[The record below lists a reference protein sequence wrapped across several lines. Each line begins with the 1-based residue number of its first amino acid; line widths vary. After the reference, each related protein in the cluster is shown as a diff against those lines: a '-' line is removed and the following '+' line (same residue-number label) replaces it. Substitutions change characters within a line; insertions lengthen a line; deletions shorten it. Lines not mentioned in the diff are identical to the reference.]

1 MRAKEITGKLETIT
15 DEPSTVRA
23 VYLRPPSTRVSTT
36 GLIVDELVRIPVDD
50 NGNFVK
56 KIAYGAGILVLVGEG
71 GLHREAI
78 PILVHEGTETIR
90 QAVEDAKDFTP
101 ELKDRLAE
109 IAAATT
115 IAAAQIAEDRKL
127 AEDSATRAENA
138 AATAAAS
145 ATEAVARNLQ
155 EIADR
160 VDAASKKTK
169 EDANTATSAVT
180 AAQDA
185 QRQASSAAESAE
197 SSAKA
202 AQEAARA
209 VKDLPSTAEW
219 VGDRLVVGGV
229 QSPPLTGPAGAPG
242 PEGKPGTVSFDE
254 LTEEQR
260 AQLMPKNP
268 NLIVDDATA
277 RTKKEYR
284 NYGTRKGLVDVPDH
298 PPAVDSQ
305 PGKGAVAIASGAEV
319 DGIGAVA
326 IGYKAK
332 STGDQAVTVGENA
345 SAAGHASVAV
355 GGASVAAEQA
365 VSVGERARAGE
376 LSTAIGPGTG
386 AQGNSCV
393 AVGAYAG
400 AQGDRSLAVGHT
412 AFASGTRATAIG
424 EGVSAEG
431 DDLIVIGTGK
441 DTVKISG
448 SLEAKVITSLL
459 AEIEALKSRVMKLES
474 A

>member
-138 AATAAAS
+138 A
-145 ATEAVARNLQ
+145 
-155 EIADR
+155 DR

-209 VKDLPSTAEW
+209 VKDLPSTTEW

-260 AQLMPKNP
+260 AQLMTKNP

-365 VSVGERARAGE
+365 VSVGEKARAGE
-376 LSTAIGPGTG
+376 LSTAIGPGAG
-386 AQGNSCV
+386 AQGHSCV
-393 AVGAYAG
+393 AVGKYAD
-400 AQGDRSLAVGHT
+400 ARGDRSLAVGHG
-412 AFASGTRATAIG
+412 AYANGARATAIG

-448 SLEAKVITSLL
+448 SLEAEVITSLL
-459 AEIEALKSRVMKLES
+459 AEIEELKARVMKLES